1 MPTHS
6 RLIRNNTSKCNTPQK
21 PTLSRQESQHLPQT
35 PLDLGIARTAS
46 VSSHGALPAGGEVN
60 SFGDSYDITTLLD
73 KSQRVADSSLAL
85 NKSMRRLFPAS
96 DTLNQSSD
104 FDSSSLL
111 TTRSQHES
119 EDKHATYGMTQNRKQ
134 QNVEQQQRCFKNNL
148 FTSTPI
154 RNGNMAERNSPAP
167 TPLNHTF
174 PLRQPTMASSQ
185 QHNPQ
190 QQSPLSGGG
199 HRKQANRTISL
210 GEFMGRTERDEFPA
224 LGHNNNYA
232 NNHRRKAHS
241 SANVSGLSAKDRA
254 LQGAAKKEASA
265 SERPNCQ
272 QPQKHK
278 PKRRVV
284 PISLSTTTTQKTCQG
299 KDPLTHFESSSIPGT
314 TPFALSPSMGSGI
327 LQSSLFGHNTEEH
340 GFGSEFINSPFRNT
354 NNLLSVQGIEQCE
367 KPARDLLHERR
378 LLKEDKEAIRSDFHA
393 EAMSREQTPGNL
405 RSAVMHLLS
414 STKGKDVTVVEG
426 QESVPAKDGQW
437 DLRAGMQ
444 ELKHRDKL
452 DICATIYSLILN
464 LNMTTNVLS
473 ELTFLLTLINM
484 DVGAV
489 TAKVRQ
495 LSIGEAI
502 ASEVIVEPQQVEIE
516 GSSGL
521 AINTATVVEFGSLF
535 KTPLNCV
542 YLAVEVLFK
551 QRGKLLALLDAKTL
565 RILIENEKLGVLS
578 GGLITYLQDVYR
590 IKGELELRYC
600 TEYDGFKAGGGQNS
614 RPTQLQAGD
623 LDAGQQSV
631 FYQVEN
637 DTRDNFPTQAE
648 FVAFKKQRDLFYVI
662 LRMWEERHLH
672 AGWNFGQELGGRIRY
687 LFAVM
692 PHPINMAHLAKLF
705 TSQLIVCCQNWNNVE
720 QSAAQAELLQRF
732 DNVDLSKLSK
742 LEQRLVQ
749 PGISSAEL
757 QFPGIQVFFKEFIV
771 VAESSP
777 AFVEQLKIALMAEL
791 VARNDSTF
799 EVLNVTTKGCR
810 PIKDNEFNEI
820 VVRICFN

>member
-1 MPTHS
+1 MACGKT
-6 RLIRNNTSKCNTPQK
+6 
-21 PTLSRQESQHLPQT
+21 QH
-35 PLDLGIARTAS
+35 
-46 VSSHGALPAGGEVN
+46 H
-60 SFGDSYDITTLLD
+60 
-73 KSQRVADSSLAL
+73 
-85 NKSMRRLFPAS
+85 
-96 DTLNQSSD
+96 
-104 FDSSSLL
+104 
-111 TTRSQHES
+111 
-119 EDKHATYGMTQNRKQ
+119 KQ

-154 RNGNMAERNSPAP
+154 RNGSMVDRKAPAT

-174 PLRQPTMASSQ
+174 PLRHPTTTSTN
-185 QHNPQ
+185 QHNPHQ

-210 GEFMGRTERDEFPA
+210 GEFMGRTEREEFPA

-232 NNHRRKAHS
+232 NNHRRKAQS
-241 SANVSGLSAKDRA
+241 SANVSGIASKDRSTV
-254 LQGAAKKEASA
+254 QGSGTPSLGKKEASG
-265 SERPNCQ
+265 ERPNGL
-272 QPQKHK
+272 QPQKQR

-284 PISLSTTTTQKTCQG
+284 PISLSTAATTSTGYNRKE
-299 KDPLTHFESSSIPGT
+299 PFTHFDSSSLPGN
-314 TPFALSPSMGSGI
+314 TPSSSTAGGIVQSG
-327 LQSSLFGHNTEEH
+327 LLNRNVDEH
-340 GFGSEFINSPFRNT
+340 GFGSEFMNSPFRNT
-354 NNLLSVQGIEQCE
+354 NNLLGVQGIEQDE
-367 KPARDLLHERR
+367 QPVRDLLHERR
-378 LLKEDKEAIRSDFHA
+378 LLKEEKEAIRTDFHA
-393 EAMSREQTPGNL
+393 ETMSREQTPGYL

-414 STKGKDVTVVEG
+414 STNSRPNDVAIEWQDSVV
-426 QESVPAKDGQW
+426 PTKDGQW
-437 DLRAGMQ
+437 DLR
-444 ELKHRDKL
+444 ELKHRETL
-452 DICATIYSLILN
+452 DMCVTIYCLILN

-473 ELTFLLTLINM
+473 ELTFLMTVINM
-484 DVGAV
+484 DVGYGIPE
-489 TAKVRQ
+489 KVRQ
-495 LSIGEAI
+495 LSIGEGNAVD
-502 ASEVIVEPQQVEIE
+502 EIVETQDAGGV
-516 GSSGL
+516 G
-521 AINTATVVEFGSLF
+521 INTTPPKRTSVEFGSLF
-535 KTPLNCV
+535 KTPLNCI

-565 RILIENEKLGVLS
+565 RILIDNEKLAVLS

-590 IKGELELRYC
+590 LKGELELRYC

-614 RPTQLQAGD
+614 RPAQLQG
-623 LDAGQQSV
+623 GNQSV
-631 FYQVEN
+631 FYQAEN

-672 AGWNFGQELGGRIRY
+672 ANWNFGQELGGRIRY
-687 LFAVM
+687 LFVVM

-732 DNVDLSKLSK
+732 DNVDLTKLSK

-791 VARNDSTF
+791 IARNDSTF
-799 EVLNVTTKGCR
+799 EVLNVTTKGCN

-820 VVRICFN
+820 VVRICI